1 MAMLH
6 VVAGGWEDGRRSLSR
21 AARVEDVEAEAARRL
36 QAIGI
41 DEWRMREFV
50 TGRPVP
56 AEIRHLELQINFAA
70 QALSRLSPIPAD
82 YAADLYWPTY
92 WRD

>member
-1 MAMLH
+1 MAMLN
-6 VVAGGWEDGRRSLSR
+6 VIAGGWEEGQRPMSR
-21 AARVEDVEAEAARRL
+21 PARVEDIEAEARRRL
-36 QAIGI
+36 RAIGI

-50 TGRPVP
+50 TGRPMP
-56 AEIRHLELQINFAA
+56 ADICHLELQINFAA

-82 YAADLYWPTY
+82 YAADVYWPTH